1 MEQLTPAFES
11 ILREFHQ
18 GIESEVMAERLKFC
32 TSDECLELLRM
43 GWNIGYE
50 DYWDQVSHYSA
61 AMHKAD
67 VQKFK
72 NCVTK
77 EERELLIQ
85 GWNENHV
92 WAISVEVDAD
102 RFENCATQEERNA
115 FITEW
120 DANYCEAVFLE
131 INDRYSDDDY

>member
-1 MEQLTPAFES
+1 MEQLTPAFEL
-11 ILREFHQ
+11 ILREYPLW
-18 GIESEVMAERLKFC
+18 IEPKVMAERLKLC

-43 GWNIGYE
+43 GLDLGYE
-50 DYWDQVSHYSA
+50 DYWDQVRHYSV

-77 EERELLIQ
+77 EERELLVR

-92 WAISVEVDAD
+92 WSISVEVDAERLED
-102 RFENCATQEERNA
+102 CATQEERGTL
-115 FITEW
+115 ISEW
-120 DANYCEAVFLE
+120 DADYYESVCHE
-131 INDRYSDDDY
+131 INERAFSNDL

>member
-1 MEQLTPAFES
+1 MKQLTPAFQS
-11 ILREFHQ
+11 ILREFHR
-18 GIESEVMAERLKFC
+18 GIEPEIMTERLKFC

-43 GWNIGYE
+43 EWNVGYE
-50 DYWDQVSHYSA
+50 DYWNQVTDSSV

-77 EERELLIQ
+77 EERELLVS

-92 WAISVEVDAD
+92 WSISVEVDAD
-102 RFENCATQEERNA
+102 RLEDCTNREERSA
-115 FITEW
+115 LIKEW
-120 DANYCEAVFLE
+120 DANYCEAVFLK
-131 INDRYSDDDY
+131 INDRYSDDY